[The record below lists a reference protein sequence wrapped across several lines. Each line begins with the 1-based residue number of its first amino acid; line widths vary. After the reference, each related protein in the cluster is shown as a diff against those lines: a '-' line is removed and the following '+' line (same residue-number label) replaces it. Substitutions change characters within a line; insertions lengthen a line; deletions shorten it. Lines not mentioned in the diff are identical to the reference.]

1 MTTTRSI
8 ADAAQKAAYEEA
20 LDLLVRKLPDDE
32 GTIGVEFPFVTDEAG
47 KWRTMPASRS
57 AGYQDNDWDH
67 GNWFCGFWVGLL
79 LIAYVHTGDQRYRDW
94 ATERMRLVAPRA
106 KDPNTHDIGFI
117 FESSAIPAY
126 RLLGDIEYAEL
137 ALEAAGKLRARVI
150 ATPLGAYLSSWGPL
164 DDERGR
170 SSSAIDT
177 MANLPLLFW
186 AANHTKDAS
195 YRVVAESH
203 AKMTLDAFVRSDQST
218 CHAVT
223 YDPVTGAVSR
233 QYTFQGYSDRSCW
246 SRGQAW
252 AIYGFAAT
260 ATATRNIEY
269 LSAAECLAQYF
280 LGRLDDSMV
289 PYWDFDDP
297 TLPNAPRD
305 SSAAAVLASGLLD
318 IASLHPDAKRGEIWH
333 RRAQLILA
341 SLCRDYMARSDAH
354 RGLLMH
360 GCYSRPHHIGEDSA
374 VLFGDYF
381 FAEALCKVCYPGT
394 AFAALAPLSNEGS

>member
-1 MTTTRSI
+1 MTTTRFS
-8 ADAAQKAAYEEA
+8 ANDAQKAAYEEA
-20 LDLLVRKLPDDE
+20 LDLLARKLPDDE
-32 GTIGVEFPFVTDEAG
+32 ATIGVAFPFVTDETG

-57 AGYQDNDWDH
+57 AGYRDDGWDH

-79 LIAYVHTGDQRYRDW
+79 LVAYVRTGDQRYRDW
-94 ATERMRLVAPRA
+94 ALERMRLVAPRA
-106 KDPNTHDIGFI
+106 ADPNTHDIGFI

-126 RLLGDIEYAEL
+126 RLLGDAEHAAL

-150 ATPLGAYLSSWGPL
+150 ATPRGAYLSSWGPL

-170 SSSAIDT
+170 RSSAIDT
-177 MANLPLLFW
+177 MANLSLLFW
-186 AANHTKDAS
+186 AAEHTKDAS
-195 YRVVAESH
+195 YRVIAESH
-203 AKMTLDAFVRSDQST
+203 AQMTLKAFVRNDQST

-223 YDPVTGAVSR
+223 YDPATGAVCR

-260 ATATRNIEY
+260 ATATRNIEH
-269 LSAAECLAQYF
+269 LHAAERLAQYF
-280 LGRLDDSMV
+280 LGRLDHSMV

-305 SSAAAVLASGLLD
+305 SSAAAVLASALLD
-318 IASLHPDAKRGEIWH
+318 MAALHPDTKQGEIWH
-333 RRAQLILA
+333 HRAQLLLT
-341 SLCRDYMARSDAH
+341 SLCRDYLARSDVH

-360 GCYSRPHHIGEDSA
+360 GCYSRPHKIGEDSA

-394 AFAALAPLSNEGS
+394 AFPALDPLFNGES